1 MASLKDIRKRIDSVK
16 KTQKTTSAMNMV
28 SAAKLKRAENNI
40 RSAIPYSDKLK
51 EVVSSLRSRLLDEEN
66 PLFQE
71 KDGEKTAVIL
81 ITSDRGLCGGF
92 NTNLCKRV
100 LEQFGDVPTE
110 RLTMT
115 MIGRK
120 GFDYFKR
127 RSYEILGNFQ
137 ETRPEDQINVVREV
151 ISQCIRRYENGELDK
166 VYLAYNHYRSVI
178 SQKPVIEQLIPI
190 PKIETESPDE
200 REVSFEPSPEEIL
213 DRLLDKFLEN
223 RVYVSWLD
231 SNAGEHA
238 ARMTA
243 MDSATKNA
251 GDMIDKLQLTYNRTR
266 QAAITTEL
274 IEIISGAESM

>member
-1 MASLKDIRKRIDSVK
+1 MASLKDIRKRIDSVQ

-40 RSAIPYSDKLK
+40 KSAIPYSEKLK
-51 EVVSSLRSRLLDEEN
+51 EVVSSLRSRLTDEEN

-71 KDGEKTAVIL
+71 MGGEKTAVIL

-92 NTNLCKRV
+92 NTNLCKKL
-100 LEQFGDVPTE
+100 LEEFSEIPVE
-110 RLTMT
+110 HLAMT

-127 RSYEILGNFQ
+127 RSYEIRGNFQ
-137 ETRPEDQINVVREV
+137 ETRPEDQMNVVREV
-151 ISQCIRRYENGELDK
+151 ISQCIQRYENGELDK

-178 SQKPVIEQLIPI
+178 NQKPVIEQLLPI
-190 PKIETESPDE
+190 PKTETENSDE
-200 REVSFEPSPEEIL
+200 REVTFEPSPEAIL

-223 RVYVSWLD
+223 RIYVSWLD
-231 SNAGEHA
+231 SSAGEHA
-238 ARMTA
+238 ARMTS

-274 IEIISGAESM
+274 IEIISGAESI

>member
-1 MASLKDIRKRIDSVK
+1 MASLKDIRKRIDSVQ

-40 RSAIPYSDKLK
+40 KNAIPYSEKLK
-51 EVVSSLRSRLLDEEN
+51 EVVSSLRSRLTDEEN

-71 KDGEKTAVIL
+71 MGGEKTVVIL

-92 NTNLCKRV
+92 NTNLCKML
-100 LEQFGDVPTE
+100 LEKFNDIPIE
-110 RLTMT
+110 SIIMT

-127 RSYEILGNFQ
+127 RSYEIRGNFQ
-137 ETRPEDQINVVREV
+137 ETRPEDQMNVVREV
-151 ISQCIRRYENGELDK
+151 ISQCIQRYENGELNK

-178 SQKPVIEQLIPI
+178 NQKPVIEQLLPI
-190 PKIETESPDE
+190 PKTEAENSDD
-200 REVSFEPSPEEIL
+200 REVTFEPSPEAIL

-223 RVYVSWLD
+223 RIYVSWLD
-231 SNAGEHA
+231 SSAGEHA

-274 IEIISGAESM
+274 IEIISGAESI

>member
-1 MASLKDIRKRIDSVK
+1 MASLKDIRKRIDSVQ

-40 RSAIPYSDKLK
+40 KSAIPYSEKLK
-51 EVVSSLRSRLLDEEN
+51 EVVSSLRSRLTDEEN

-71 KDGEKTAVIL
+71 MGGENTAVIL

-92 NTNLCKRV
+92 NTNLCKML
-100 LEQFGDVPTE
+100 LEEFADIPVE

-137 ETRPEDQINVVREV
+137 ETRPEDQMNVVREV
-151 ISQCIRRYENGELDK
+151 ISQCIQRYENGELDK

-178 SQKPVIEQLIPI
+178 NQKPVIEQLLPI
-190 PKIETESPDE
+190 PKTEAENSDD
-200 REVSFEPSPEEIL
+200 REVTFEPSPEAIL

-223 RVYVSWLD
+223 RIYVSWLD
-231 SNAGEHA
+231 SSAGEHA

-274 IEIISGAESM
+274 IEIISGAESI

>member
-1 MASLKDIRKRIDSVK
+1 MASLKDIRKRIDSVQ

-40 RSAIPYSDKLK
+40 KSAIPYSEKLK
-51 EVVSSLRSRLLDEEN
+51 EVVSSLRSRLTDEEN

-71 KDGEKTAVIL
+71 MGGENTAVIL

-92 NTNLCKRV
+92 NTNLCKKL
-100 LEQFGDVPTE
+100 LEEFSEIPVE

-127 RSYEILGNFQ
+127 RSYEIRGNFQ
-137 ETRPEDQINVVREV
+137 ETRPEDQMNVVREV
-151 ISQCIRRYENGELDK
+151 ISQCIQRYENGELDK

-178 SQKPVIEQLIPI
+178 NQKPVIEQLLPI
-190 PKIETESPDE
+190 PKTETENSDD
-200 REVSFEPSPEEIL
+200 REVTFEPSPEAIL

-223 RVYVSWLD
+223 RIYVSWLD
-231 SNAGEHA
+231 SSAGEHA
-238 ARMTA
+238 ARMTS

-274 IEIISGAESM
+274 IEIISGAESI

>member
-1 MASLKDIRKRIDSVK
+1 M
-16 KTQKTTSAMNMV
+16 
-28 SAAKLKRAENNI
+28 
-40 RSAIPYSDKLK
+40 
-51 EVVSSLRSRLLDEEN
+51 
-66 PLFQE
+66 FQE

-100 LEQFGDVPTE
+100 LEQFGDIPTE

-151 ISQCIRRYENGELDK
+151 ISQCIRRYENGELNK

-200 REVSFEPSPEEIL
+200 REVSFEPSPEAIL

-274 IEIISGAESM
+274 IEIISGPFTTSTMQQSASSKLGFGASRTMQIAQRLYQGIEIEGETKGLITYMRTDGTNLSS

>member
-1 MASLKDIRKRIDSVK
+1 MASLKDIRKRIDSVQ

-40 RSAIPYSDKLK
+40 KSAIPYSEKLK
-51 EVVSSLRSRLLDEEN
+51 EVVSSLRSRLTDEEN

-71 KDGEKTAVIL
+71 MGGENTAVIL

-92 NTNLCKRV
+92 NTNLCKMLLKEFADIPV
-100 LEQFGDVPTE
+100 E

-127 RSYEILGNFQ
+127 RSYKIRGNFQ
-137 ETRPEDQINVVREV
+137 ETRPEDQMNVVREV
-151 ISQCIRRYENGELDK
+151 ISQCIQRYENGELDK

-178 SQKPVIEQLIPI
+178 NQKPVIEQLLPI
-190 PKIETESPDE
+190 PKTETVNSDD
-200 REVSFEPSPEEIL
+200 REVIFEPSPEAIL

-223 RVYVSWLD
+223 RIYVSWLD
-231 SNAGEHA
+231 SSAGEHA
-238 ARMTA
+238 ARMTS

-274 IEIISGAESM
+274 IEIISGAESI